1 MDHFVLGGVLDVL
14 NKVKAWLVFFVEIYV
29 GGIVVVAGVQVAVGV
44 LISFQTE
51 VENHVVG
58 FELEYLIP
66 LAAFVAEQ
74 SEVLAGDFHI
84 AYFYG
89 RGFVRKHGSGGGAT
103 H

>member
-1 MDHFVLGGVLDVL
+1 VVVFLFARPSPFAQNGKFVQKQMDHFVLGGVLDVL

-44 LISFQTE
+44 LISFQ
-51 VENHVVG
+51 
-58 FELEYLIP
+58 
-66 LAAFVAEQ
+66 